1 MLTNLILVAA
11 GGAAGSVAR
20 YLVARSAGAWLG
32 PAFPWGTLIV
42 NISGSF
48 ALGLVAT
55 LVTERT
61 IPAADSVRLAV
72 AIGFLGAYT
81 TFSTFEY
88 ESDQLL
94 RSGEWLLLTV
104 NVVGSVLAGLVALR
118 LGVALARGWQ

>member
-1 MLTNLILVAA
+1 VLTNLLLVAA

-20 YLVARSAGAWLG
+20 YLVARGAGAWFG
-32 PAFPWGTLIV
+32 AGFPWGTFIV
-42 NISGSF
+42 NVTGSF

-72 AIGFLGAYT
+72 AIGFLGAYS

-88 ESDQLL
+88 ENDQLL
-94 RSGEWLLLTV
+94 RSGEWLLLTA